1 MTSENTIEPRIAH
14 SFVVAAS
21 RYARP
26 GYGTTMFFRLPFFA
40 GVASVMVFAMAFGL
54 CAEAADGAGSVDAIA
69 TNVNGPA
76 EIVDAQ
82 HLYDDGDFVDA
93 GAAAS
98 AEGGADAQALAAKA
112 YASAAV
118 LARDAGTVR
127 RLTSQARARGEAAV
141 ALDPHHVQGRLY
153 LSVALWLEGRQ
164 RGGFDAYFRGL
175 PQRARR
181 LIEGVI
187 ADAPDEPWGHA
198 MLAAWHFEVLRRGGS
213 FGQRMLGADLQ
224 AGAQAFDR
232 AFALDPDD
240 VGIAV
245 QCAISYLALDAD
257 LYEEHARVALER
269 ALAAPPR
276 DAFEVALQERA
287 REAQAL
293 LDAGDRAALDAAVL
307 VWVNG

>member
-1 MTSENTIEPRIAH
+1 MYSRI
-14 SFVVAAS
+14 SFCAAVATVMLLSLSVGVVSA
-21 RYARP
+21 
-26 GYGTTMFFRLPFFA
+26 A
-40 GVASVMVFAMAFGL
+40 GVADSINAV
-54 CAEAADGAGSVDAIA
+54 AA
-69 TNVNGPA
+69 PA
-76 EIVDAQ
+76 PDAQ
-82 HLYDDGDFVDA
+82 HLYNDGYFIDA
-93 GAAAS
+93 GAAAG
-98 AEGGADAQALAAKA
+98 AQDTADAQALAAKA

-118 LARDAGTVR
+118 LALDAETVR
-127 RLTSQARARGEAAV
+127 QLTAQARARGEAAV

-181 LIEGVI
+181 LIDGVV
-187 ADAPDEPWGHA
+187 ADAPEEAWGHA

-213 FGQRMLGADLQ
+213 FGQRMLGADLY
-224 AGAQAFDR
+224 AGAESFNR
-232 AFALDPDD
+232 ALALDPDD

-245 QCAISYLALDAD
+245 QCAISYLALDPV
-257 LYEEHARVALER
+257 LYEEHARVALDR

-276 DAFEVALQERA
+276 DAFEVALQDRA

-307 VWVNG
+307 GWVNG